1 MRKKLM
7 KFLEKSEGNSVKD
20 RQPHFIFSAENAV
33 HPENNKLK
41 LSHKE
46 TLDFLRKKGYKA
58 EEMDGK
64 YGSPERSI
72 LVHNVQEEAIPHLH
86 DLARDLGQDSGIYS
100 DGYNHEMHYY
110 HGENSGKYVK
120 GQGTEFHKRPPK
132 DFYSLMGDGTLFTHN
147 FDFSKFHNKKA
158 LAKTEI
164 QKSAAEDIEEHS
176 EPNTPNLLTHR
187 GVSVESNPNI
197 KANTKSVLDTN
208 TGTLHTPK
216 GNFKLH
222 MPDRGDKDYHSILNS
237 PSIQGIHT
245 NAMKNWFKL
254 NSIHKAG
261 QQLPEEIIAHANIF
275 SILSA
280 NNPVPQQELAYSRLV
295 DTMKELKL
303 DPTHPNFAEAMA
315 RGGAGREHWKGQ
327 DNPQE
332 FPEHAQEY
340 WKGQANAAITQKN
353 VSKTTGRQ
361 PGDVVAIGGMNSFS
375 DRLSKYPNTHKY
387 ISDLVHSFGGD
398 TRSIVSQMMADKSNS
413 KLPKDHPMK
422 QGVGLGSKTSRY
434 AVSMM
439 GGGNSVIPDTHFVR
453 HIFGLDANTDS
464 STIAYL
470 KNTLWNPKNHGVL
483 NDLDEYYHENHPAV
497 QHVQNEYFNGKK
509 DPNAIFPAFWLH
521 WLSISPHEK
530 QMNIGKPHASKN
542 LTDHTPYWDTAQ
554 KILDKYDLSSLKKSE
569 DKSEVS
575 VPIRTAAAAL
585 ELEHKLGAAPA
596 SMIYYS
602 HLLPH
607 LLQKKAKPFEMHKA
621 EDVLMKSPIVAE
633 YADEVSSSS
642 DVHHKMIINGNHI
655 KSTKV
660 GGHIVHTAV
669 SSDNDH
675 YHYITENGRPKGKVA
690 AFVNV
695 QNIKDWDNGGEYPAI
710 TTSVTEAPHRRK
722 GMSSALTR
730 HAANFHD
737 DIYSDEVVSPA
748 ENKKWQKLGAKIAPF
763 NPEPVESEEEA
774 DTARMMGAGDP
785 YSNDNSYFRHK
796 LPATKKAEDEYLE
809 HYSAK
814 QGLKTI
820 NPFHMG
826 SGVDS
831 TQRASKNRASKFSFY
846 YPQGYKDPEGL
857 VTGQSKSKYTVK
869 VPEHHN
875 VYDSKIHGSDIINQV
890 KDENQGVFHLD
901 NFVSKLKDAGYHG
914 FKSRPQGIEM
924 VAMFH
929 EMPVVQEHPVQPF
942 KFNKSEDLQKGA
954 MKRIAPF
961 SPEHSVDDEEKN
973 AVTGWQESANPN
985 DRVEVP
991 KIDPNAK
998 KRALHKLHVRTQV
1011 RKNPKT
1017 GGREFLLH
1025 RGIGPNEL
1033 DQHKDGK
1040 TQYTNHTRS
1049 SWTPHHET
1057 AEGFAGDEAKNYNSI
1072 YPEREQHGP
1081 KTISAWI
1088 PEKNIYSVPNQILH
1102 PEDNPHPHEH
1112 EVIVNHYSDDIFEH
1126 ANPESVETSKRNIE
1140 IAPINIDEAIT
1151 SRGKMG
1157 GSWLGR
1163 EHSDKFFRDS
1173 IKTRV
1178 KKSEVLK
1185 KAEPFMPK
1193 ISKVSLN
1200 SQHGAHIADAYHNME
1215 HNPEHPEVKEAYGAL
1230 INETKNQYK
1239 NIMNSGVKF
1248 SPIQPGAD
1256 NPYKNSKDL
1265 HHDIANNKH
1274 MWYFPTEQGYGSKE
1288 NDQFKNHPM
1297 LQETEFE
1304 VGGKKLLA
1312 NDLFRIVHDINGH
1325 HKGGMT
1331 GFGPKGEHKAY
1342 LTHKQ
1347 MYSPN
1352 AQKALASETLGQ
1364 NSWVNF
1370 GPHGDH
1376 NRSKPHETIYADQ
1389 KAGLLPKHIINGDW
1403 HSSEDVK
1410 KSEEIDLM
1418 KDIGPI
1424 KFNLKGVSTRA
1435 DQEVR
1440 SIKTPRQAE
1449 IARRTI
1455 LHQQRRANPELGEME
1470 RVNENV
1476 AGPLVGLVNSTK
1488 EYEGGK
1494 KKTKGI
1500 RGFLSKLPS
1509 KNKDPKE
1516 AKRQEQQ
1523 KEVDSGLYSGFSINL
1538 PQSPESPQTFVA
1550 GQHFGGPVAQ
1560 HEAHHH
1566 MLGQIGSKYG
1576 EDARQKTVDRLVN
1589 HIHPSDKMELMRTL
1603 HHNYG
1608 YDPHDN
1614 RFNEEVLN
1622 HVHDILTHTPSREAF
1637 MRNTGAT
1644 QEHLSRMKS
1653 SWKSIGKDAKNITE
1667 DFFKHE
1673 ELEKNMKGIRAGII
1687 SAVAAGTL
1695 HSATPAIAEQSTMQT
1710 QPSITQPDQ
1719 VIRHDQQFKEENNKN
1734 HILNAISMVESS
1746 GGKNIEHERLPA
1758 NSIHRGERAFG
1769 KYGLTPLLIR
1779 ETIGAHKD
1787 LSRKYGHLK
1796 QLKGDQFHEQ
1806 MDEHPEL
1813 EGIIA
1818 SRHYD
1823 RVARKFGHDP
1833 AKVGYAWLNGI
1844 TGTAKAVRDKKDIN
1858 NHWHVQKI
1866 LNAFKDSKN
1875 GR

>member
-164 QKSAAEDIEEHS
+164 QKSAAEDMEEHS

-187 GVSVESNPNI
+187 GVSVEPNPNI
-197 KANTKSVLDTN
+197 KANTKSVLDAN

-222 MPDRGDKDYHSILNS
+222 MPDRGDKDYHDILNS

-353 VSKTTGRQ
+353 ASKTTGRQ

-607 LLQKKAKPFEMHKA
+607 LLQKKAKPFEIH
-621 EDVLMKSPIVAE
+621 
-633 YADEVSSSS
+633 
-642 DVHHKMIINGNHI
+642 
-655 KSTKV
+655 
-660 GGHIVHTAV
+660 
-669 SSDNDH
+669 
-675 YHYITENGRPKGKVA
+675 
-690 AFVNV
+690 
-695 QNIKDWDNGGEYPAI
+695 
-710 TTSVTEAPHRRK
+710 
-722 GMSSALTR
+722 
-730 HAANFHD
+730 
-737 DIYSDEVVSPA
+737 
-748 ENKKWQKLGAKIAPF
+748 
-763 NPEPVESEEEA
+763 
-774 DTARMMGAGDP
+774 
-785 YSNDNSYFRHK
+785 
-796 LPATKKAEDEYLE
+796 KAEDEYLE

-820 NPFHMG
+820 DPFHMS
-826 SGVDS
+826 SGKDV
-831 TQRASKNRASKFSFY
+831 TQRASKNRTSKFSFY
-846 YPQGYKDPEGL
+846 YPKGYTEPEAD
-857 VTGQSKSKYTVK
+857 VVNAARSKYTTK
-869 VPEHHN
+869 LEPHHN
-875 VYDSKIHGSDIINQV
+875 IYDHKIHDKSIM
-890 KDENQGVFHLD
+890 ENSKLSSGHLD
-901 NFVSKLKDAGYHG
+901 IDTFVNNLKQSGYHG

-1476 AGPLVGLVNSTK
+1476 AGPLVGLVDSTK

-1844 TGTAKAVRDKKDIN
+1844 TGTARAVRDKKDIN